1 MIIVTDWRMDYQQYV
16 CIYILIYIYV
26 HVFQIFDNV
35 LFVHIII
42 FIMID
47 TRRVFFECEGGES
60 AVQYFLVYTKL
71 HSL

>member
-16 CIYILIYIYV
+16 CIYV
-26 HVFQIFDNV
+26 HVFQIFDFV

-47 TRRVFFECEGGES
+47 TSVLRVCCTVGS
-60 AVQYFLVYTKL
+60 IFL
-71 HSL
+71 SLY

>member
-16 CIYILIYIYV
+16 CIYIYIYV
-26 HVFQIFDNV
+26 HVFQIFDFV

-47 TRRVFFECEGGES
+47 TRVFFECVS
-60 AVQYFLVYTKL
+60 W
-71 HSL
+71 

>member
-1 MIIVTDWRMDYQQYV
+1 MSIVTDWRMDYQQYV

-47 TRRVFFECEGGES
+47 TRVFFECEGES

>member
-16 CIYILIYIYV
+16 CIYIYV
-26 HVFQIFDNV
+26 HVFQIFDFV

-47 TRRVFFECEGGES
+47 TSVPGVLRVCCTVGS
-60 AVQYFLVYTKL
+60 IFL
-71 HSL
+71 SLY

>member
-47 TRRVFFECEGGES
+47 TRVFFECVKAS
-60 AVQYFLVYTKL
+60 RRFNI
-71 HSL
+71 S

>member
-16 CIYILIYIYV
+16 CIYIYLYV
-26 HVFQIFDNV
+26 HVFQIFDFV

-42 FIMID
+42 FIID
-47 TRRVFFECEGGES
+47 RYECS
-60 AVQYFLVYTKL
+60 SSVLHCMLVQYFLVYTKL

>member
-16 CIYILIYIYV
+16 CIYIYIYV
-26 HVFQIFDNV
+26 HVFQIFDFV

-47 TRRVFFECEGGES
+47 TSVLRVYMCCTVGS
-60 AVQYFLVYTKL
+60 IFL
-71 HSL
+71 SLY